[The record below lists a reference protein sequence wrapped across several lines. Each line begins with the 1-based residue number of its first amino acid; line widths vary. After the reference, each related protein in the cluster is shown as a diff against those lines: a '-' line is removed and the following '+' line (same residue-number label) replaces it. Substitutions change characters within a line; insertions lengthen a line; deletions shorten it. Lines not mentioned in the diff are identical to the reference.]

1 MTLTAPPLT
10 EDLKQTI
17 LDEHPDG
24 VWIVLADEF
33 PESVEPE
40 LAELSG
46 HPTTVLAHAAGRSRT
61 PR

>member
-17 LDEHPDG
+17 LDEHADG
-24 VWIVLADEF
+24 LWIVLAEEF
-33 PESVEPE
+33 PQSVEPD
-40 LAELSG
+40 LAELAG
-46 HPTTVLAHAAGRSRT
+46 HPTAVSAHAAERSRT

>member
-1 MTLTAPPLT
+1 MTLTAQPLT

-33 PESVEPE
+33 PQTVEPD
-40 LAELSG
+40 LAEMAG
-46 HPTTVLAHAAGRSRT
+46 HPTTVSAQAAGRSRT

>member
-1 MTLTAPPLT
+1 MTHTAPPLA

-33 PESVEPE
+33 PQSVEPG
-40 LAELSG
+40 LAQLAG
-46 HPTTVLAHAAGRSRT
+46 HPTTVSAQAAERSRT